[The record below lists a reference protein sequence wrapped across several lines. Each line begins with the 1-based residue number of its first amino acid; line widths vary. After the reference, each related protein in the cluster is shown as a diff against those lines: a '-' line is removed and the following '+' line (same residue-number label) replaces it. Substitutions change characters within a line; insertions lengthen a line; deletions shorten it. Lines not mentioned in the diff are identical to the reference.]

1 MPKRKLTVRTGFTVI
16 ELMVATVL
24 AVIIVTGLGLILA
37 DSQRGWTNM
46 YNRIYSDI
54 VTDGYAARKRF
65 DSVIR
70 GASWEKYFVAAD
82 GTWIEVYYYADGTST
97 VLDRYA
103 RFFLGNGGTLNIEY
117 GQLDPRTTTG
127 VETICGNVTSCVFKA
142 DGRSAQM
149 ILMLDNGS
157 QASTVVSSSVMHNQ

>member
-1 MPKRKLTVRTGFTVI
+1 MRKRKLTVRTGLTII
-16 ELMVATVL
+16 ELMLAMLL

-37 DSQRGWTNM
+37 DSQRGWNNM

-54 VTDGYAARKRF
+54 VTDSYVARKRF

-70 GASWEKYFVAAD
+70 GASWEKYFVAPD
-82 GTWIEVYYYADGTST
+82 GTWIEVYYYADGSSAT
-97 VLDRYA
+97 LDRYA

-117 GQLDPRTTTG
+117 GQLDPQTTTS

-149 ILMLDNGS
+149 ILTLDDGS

>member
-1 MPKRKLTVRTGFTVI
+1 MPKCKLTVRTGVTII
-16 ELMVATVL
+16 ELMLAMLL
-24 AVIIVTGLGLILA
+24 AVIIVTGLGLVLA
-37 DSQRGWTNM
+37 DNQRGWTNM

-54 VTDGYAARKRF
+54 VTDSYVARKTF

-70 GASWEKYFVAAD
+70 RASWEKYLVADD
-82 GTWIEVYYYADGTST
+82 GTWVEVYYYADGSSA

-117 GQLDPRTTTG
+117 GQLDPRMTTSVQT
-127 VETICGNVTSCVFKA
+127 VCGNVTSCVFKA

-149 ILMLDNGS
+149 ILTLDNGS